1 MNFQNKKQSPI
12 KSDKNIIKS
21 ISPIKKSYDPKMK
34 SKAES
39 KIKNTIKNEN
49 YKEWDDQGIID
60 YDNDFH
66 VIEQYVQRDFEQL
79 R

>member
-12 KSDKNIIKS
+12 KSNKNLIKS
-21 ISPIKKSYDPKMK
+21 ISPIKKSFAPKIK
-34 SKAES
+34 TNVEPKF
-39 KIKNTIKNEN
+39 KNTIKNEN